1 MARISFQLS
10 EITKNQVLGPLAPVS
25 VKVPVQSGF
34 TVNVPVLFACATVP
48 LEFVIP
54 TFVVTPAPPKVCMLT
69 WANAGPTGSGAA
81 TKYPV
86 VVTENVPMM
95 DAFVHPLSS
104 AFAVGAT
111 LSASAVTAAIVK
123 LFAMVLR
130 VMIISFAF
138 DELPPFRED
147 RVVDQAPGTESVSP
161 TTNKESRR

>member
-10 EITKNQVLGPLAPVS
+10 EITKNQVLGPLAPLS

-34 TVNVPVLFACATVP
+34 TVNVPALFACPTVP

-81 TKYPV
+81 TEYPV
-86 VVTENVPMM
+86 VVTANVPVMERLE
-95 DAFVHPLSS
+95 HPLSS

-111 LSASAVTAAIVK
+111 LRASAVTAAIVK
-123 LFAMVLR
+123 LFARVLR
-130 VMIISFAF
+130 VI
-138 DELPPFRED
+138 
-147 RVVDQAPGTESVSP
+147 
-161 TTNKESRR
+161 